1 MNEVLKQIGEIGI
14 VPVVVLDDA
23 KDAEPLA
30 RALCEGGLPCAEV
43 TFRTDAAEE
52 SIRIMSERFP
62 DMLVGAGTV
71 LTTEQVDRAVA
82 AGAKFIVSPGL
93 NPKVVRYCV
102 EKGILITPGCANPSD
117 VEQAIENG
125 LEVVKF
131 FPAEQ
136 AGGLA
141 YIKAIAA
148 PYGGMKFMPTGGI
161 NPQNVRDYLAYDRIL
176 ACGGSWMVKGDLV
189 KAGEFD
195 KIRALVKEAVEIVKE
210 SRGKKHV

>member
-30 RALCEGGLPCAEV
+30 RALREGGLPCAEV

-131 FPAEQ
+131 FPA
-136 AGGLA
+136 
-141 YIKAIAA
+141 
-148 PYGGMKFMPTGGI
+148 
-161 NPQNVRDYLAYDRIL
+161 
-176 ACGGSWMVKGDLV
+176 
-189 KAGEFD
+189 
-195 KIRALVKEAVEIVKE
+195 
-210 SRGKKHV
+210 

>member
-1 MNEVLKQIGEIGI
+1 MRDVAAEFAKIKI
-14 VPVVVLDDA
+14 VPVVKIDDV
-23 KDAEPLA
+23 KDAVPLA
-30 RALCEGGLPCAEV
+30 EALVEGGLPCAEV
-43 TFRTDAAEE
+43 TFRTEAAAEAIKNMKE
-52 SIRIMSERFP
+52 AFP

-71 LTTEQVDRAVA
+71 LTCSQVDEAME
-82 AGAKFIVSPGL
+82 AGAEFIVSPGL
-93 NPKVVRYCV
+93 NPKVVKYCV

-148 PYGGMKFMPTGGI
+148 PYVGMKFMPTGGI
-161 NPQNVRDYLAYDRIL
+161 SPKNVKDYLAYDRIL
-176 ACGGSWMVKGDLV
+176 ACGGSWMVKGDLI

-195 KIRALVKEAVEIVKE
+195 KIKELVKEAVEIVKE
-210 SRGKKHV
+210 SRGK